1 MLKALRVILIA
12 GMIMAPCL
20 AQAQQKLDKVTVPMS
35 DGLHVFAMY
44 VAKGGGFFAKDGIDA
59 DFVNLAAGPRQIAAL
74 EGGSADLLAISLL
87 QIIKSRAEGANI
99 VALGSMFDV
108 YAVKVVLSNDAIA
121 KTGITADMNI
131 DEKVKRLRGLK
142 IGISSPGSS
151 TDALV
156 RSLFLARG
164 LDPDKNV
171 NLVPLG
177 NGTALLAAFEKKVID
192 GLAWPAPVPE
202 IIESRGL
209 GKTIIDP
216 FNGEV
221 PELNGVPY
229 LVLATGQNT
238 LAARPDVMRRAM
250 HAVTAAMEF
259 SASHPVESCGMVRP
273 FFKDVEEK
281 VFNMACETYR
291 KGVSHKLELT
301 KAQLDK
307 AVAWMN
313 LGAAEPIKA
322 NHDELVSTFK

>member
-1 MLKALRVILIA
+1 MLRVLRVLLIA
-12 GMIMAPCL
+12 GITMMPCF
-20 AQAQQKLDKVTVPMS
+20 ASAQQKLDKVTVPIS

-44 VAKGGGFFAKDGIDA
+44 VARGGGFFAKEGIDA

-87 QIIKSRAEGANI
+87 QIIKARAEGANI
-99 VALGSMFDV
+99 VALGAMFDV
-108 YAVKVVLSNDAIA
+108 YAVKVVLSNEAIA
-121 KTGITADMNI
+121 KTGITAGMNI
-131 DEKVKRLRGLK
+131 DEKVKRLNGLK

-209 GKTIIDP
+209 GRTIIDP

-238 LAARPDVMRRAM
+238 ITARPDVMHRVIR
-250 HAVTAAMEF
+250 AVTAAMEF
-259 SASHPVESCGMVRP
+259 TATHPVESCAMVRP
-273 FFKDVEEK
+273 FFKDTEEK
-281 VFNMACETYR
+281 VFNLACETYR
-291 KGVSHKLELT
+291 KGVPQKLELT
-301 KAQLDK
+301 KTQLDK

-313 LGAAEPIKA
+313 LGEPNPIKA
-322 NHDELVSTFK
+322 NHEELVSTLK